1 MVESDRGRGEGRLR
15 HMSERMMN
23 LTRGLILP
31 IAICAVLLLP
41 FCGAPSPET
50 WPIAS
55 LRVSQSESPE
65 GLSGFTFEE
74 RALRDELS
82 SAIVQASR
90 FAFVEERKSSR
101 GGQGFQCRLEV
112 VLAHEA
118 PSRIVSNA
126 QEAEVGVIVE
136 LWRAEGET
144 RLMAEGVGQAPFA
157 LDGETVEEAS
167 RQAAFRRAL
176 QQAIGKALDAHRL
189 QLEALGKKTAE
200 LIADLESSDMRR
212 RDYAIR
218 ALGERREMSSVE
230 PLIARL
236 SEDEEPALVLRAA
249 GALGN
254 LGDARAIPAL
264 IEAAERES
272 LPAKAAFLAIIALIG
287 GPTAEGY
294 LFVLSGGHPS
304 EDVRRLA
311 RLHLDTLEKREQAA
325 LASSDPVVQNTFE
338 EEPLP

>member
-1 MVESDRGRGEGRLR
+1 
-15 HMSERMMN
+15 MN

-41 FCGAPSPET
+41 RCSASEPEP
-50 WPIAS
+50 WPIHS

-65 GLSGFTFEE
+65 GLIDFTFEE
-74 RALRDELS
+74 EALRGELS
-82 SAIVQASR
+82 LAISQTRR
-90 FAFVEERKSSR
+90 FDLVEARKSSR
-101 GGQGFQCRLEV
+101 GGQGFHCRLEI

-136 LWRAEGET
+136 LWRAEGEG

-157 LDGETVEEAS
+157 LDGEAPEASVEEAS
-167 RQAAFRRAL
+167 RQAAFQRAL
-176 QQAIGKALDAHRL
+176 RQALGKALDAHRL
-189 QLEALGKKTAE
+189 QLEALGKKTAD

-218 ALGERREMSSVE
+218 ALSERREESSVE

-272 LPAKAAFLAIIALIG
+272 LPAKAALLAIIALIG

-325 LASSDPVVQNTFE
+325 PDPAGPAVQPPIE
-338 EEPLP
+338 EEHLP